1 MPHLAA
7 TTPTSSAAAAAAV
20 PASRPTGAGR
30 VAFPRRPWSAL
41 GSQPPAP
48 RLDLRARGVRRGD
61 GGGGVHTATDE
72 EQEQERQ
79 TQRTFYDLLGISAE
93 GSAEEVRAAYR
104 RMALR
109 YHPDVA
115 PPGAAAENTRRFI
128 EVQEAYETLSDP
140 SRRAS
145 YDRALA
151 RGVCRL
157 AFSGPLSGRAYH
169 HHQLRII
176 HYFETLKLTMSM
188 TIDWEDKS
196 AWRRSWQDQV
206 ADLKRRSMMKD
217 SEDNLSW
224 GARMR
229 RKRAESSSVE

>member
-7 TTPTSSAAAAAAV
+7 TTPTSSAAV
-20 PASRPTGAGR
+20 PAARPGG
-30 VAFPRRPWSAL
+30 VAFPRRTWASP
-41 GSQPPAP
+41 GSGSSAP
-48 RLDLRARGVRRGD
+48 RLNLRARGVRRE
-61 GGGGVHTATDE
+61 GGGVHTATGEEE
-72 EQEQERQ
+72 EQQQ
-79 TQRTFYDLLGISAE
+79 AQRTFYDLLGVSSE

-104 RMALR
+104 RLALT

-157 AFSGPLSGRAYH
+157 AFSGSRFGRDARAYH
-169 HHQLRII
+169 H
-176 HYFETLKLTMSM
+176 
-188 TIDWEDKS
+188 
-196 AWRRSWQDQV
+196 QV
-206 ADLKRRSMMKD
+206 
-217 SEDNLSW
+217 
-224 GARMR
+224 GH
-229 RKRAESSSVE
+229 

>member
-7 TTPTSSAAAAAAV
+7 TTPTSSAAAAV
-20 PASRPTGAGR
+20 PTARPTGAGS
-30 VAFPRRPWSAL
+30 VALPRRSWASP
-41 GSQPPAP
+41 GSGSSAP
-48 RLDLRARGVRRGD
+48 RLNLRARGVRRED
-61 GGGGVHTATDE
+61 GGGVHTATEE
-72 EQEQERQ
+72 EQQAQ
-79 TQRTFYDLLGISAE
+79 LTFYDLLGISSD
-93 GSAEEVRAAYR
+93 GSADEVRAAYR

-157 AFSGPLSGRAYH
+157 AFSGSRFGRTARAYYD
-169 HHQLRII
+169 Q
-176 HYFETLKLTMSM
+176 
-188 TIDWEDKS
+188 DQEDKS
-196 AWRRSWQDQV
+196 GWRRSWQDQV
-206 ADLKRRSMMKD
+206 AELKRRSMTKD
-217 SEDNLSW
+217 SEENLSW

-229 RKRAESSSVE
+229 RRRAESSSVE